1 MHNDILSQM
10 NPEQGEAV
18 KSIYGPLLVLAGA
31 GTGKTRVITYR
42 IAYML
47 REGIA
52 PENILGMTFTNKAA
66 REMKERLKT
75 LVNSN
80 IAKKVTLSTF
90 HSLCV
95 KLLHQE
101 ITKLGFL
108 KNFTIASDS
117 DQQSILRQAT
127 AELGYVKDKLPM
139 DMISA
144 LINSAKNAML
154 KPDDMIASAR
164 NDFEDIAGEIY
175 KKYQQILKNQNMVD
189 FDDLLL
195 FVVQI
200 WEEFP
205 DVLKKYQE
213 QYRFILV
220 DEYQDTNSVQSRLL
234 ELLAGE
240 HKNICVVG
248 DDDQSIYGWRGAEIE
263 HIISFPIHYPGAKIV
278 KLETN
283 YRSTGVILKAA
294 NAVICKNSKRHDK
307 ALRTSQDD
315 GENIK
320 IIRTDDEE
328 AEAQFISDAVYGIV
342 AKTMLYSDIAVVYR
356 SNKLSRLIEQA
367 FRRNKIPY
375 KLIGSKSFFERREI
389 LDAVAYLK
397 LAVNPADDQS
407 LLRILGTP
415 PRGIGDK
422 SIELL
427 KKIREE
433 KLIPI
438 TEVLT
443 EKSFLDNVSMT
454 ARNSAM
460 VFTDCLKR
468 HREILSKPGNL
479 SGKVHDYL
487 KDIGYLDGL
496 LKMYKKRGEAE
507 MRQENIF
514 EFINS
519 VASYEERCEG
529 TPTLVNFVRK
539 FTLLDDDSEDDED
552 HLNAVTLLTVHASKG
567 LEFPYVFQMGM
578 EHGLFPHDRAV
589 MDGGEEEERRLFYV
603 SITRAKQQYF
613 ITTAK
618 TRWRFDPREKKRRAC
633 KQLDSMFI
641 SELPEAYVEFHT
653 PDTFFTPMGADDV
666 MSGIDDIL
674 AMFDDE

>member
-1 MHNDILSQM
+1 MCEDILSQM

-18 KSIYGPLLVLAGA
+18 KTIHGPLLVLAGA

-47 REGIA
+47 RNGIK

-66 REMKERLKT
+66 REMKERLAT
-75 LVNSN
+75 LVDPEE
-80 IAKKVTLSTF
+80 AKKVTLSTF

-101 ITKLGFL
+101 IPKLGFL

-117 DQQSILRQAT
+117 DQQSILRQAA

-139 DMISA
+139 DTISS
-144 LINSAKNAML
+144 LINAAKNSLL
-154 KPDDMIASAR
+154 KPDDMIANAR
-164 NDFEDIAGEIY
+164 NEFEDIAGEIY

-200 WEEFP
+200 WEEYP
-205 DVLKKYQE
+205 EVLEKYRNIY
-213 QYRFILV
+213 QYLLV
-220 DEYQDTNSVQSRLL
+220 DEYQDTNTVQSRML
-234 ELLAGE
+234 ELLAGDA
-240 HKNICVVG
+240 KNICVVG

-263 HIISFPIHYPGAKIV
+263 HIINFPVHYPGAKTV
-278 KLETN
+278 KLEMN
-283 YRSTGVILKAA
+283 YRSKGVILKAA
-294 NAVICKNSKRHDK
+294 NAVIAKNSKRHDK

-315 GENIK
+315 GKNIK
-320 IIRTDDEE
+320 VIRTPDEE
-328 AEAQFISDAVYGIV
+328 GEAQFIADAVYDIV
-342 AKTMLYSDIAVVYR
+342 SKSLLYSDIAVVYR
-356 SNKLSRLIEQA
+356 SNKMSRLIEQA

-375 KLIGSKSFFERREI
+375 RLVGSKSFFERREI

-397 LAVNPADDQS
+397 LAVNPTDDQS

-433 KLIPI
+433 KLVPI
-438 TEVLT
+438 TKVLT
-443 EKSFLDNVSMT
+443 DKAFLDNVSNT
-454 ARNSAM
+454 ARNSATE
-460 VFTDCLKR
+460 FTRCLEKY
-468 HREILSKPGNL
+468 REAFSTPGGL

-487 KDIGYLDGL
+487 KEIGYLDGL

-507 MRQENIF
+507 MRQENIY

-519 VASYEERCEG
+519 VAYYEDHCDG
-529 TPTLVNFVRK
+529 NATLVNFTRK
-539 FTLLDDDSEDDED
+539 FTLLDDDSNDDEA
-552 HLNAVTLLTVHASKG
+552 HENSVTLLTVHASKG
-567 LEFPYVFQMGM
+567 LEYPFVFQIGM
-578 EHGLFPHDRAV
+578 EHGMFPHERSV
-589 MDGGEEEERRLFYV
+589 MEGGEEEERRLFYV
-603 SITRAKQQYF
+603 SITRAKQQFF

-618 TRWRFDPREKKRRAC
+618 TRWRFDPKEKKRRAC
-633 KQLDSMFI
+633 TQLDSMFI
-641 SELPEAYVEFHT
+641 SELPEDNVDFHT
-653 PDTFFTPMGADDV
+653 PEDYFTPMGSEAV
-666 MSGIDDIL
+666 MNGLDNIL
-674 AMFDDE
+674 AMFD

>member
-1 MHNDILSQM
+1 MHDDILSQM

-18 KSIYGPLLVLAGA
+18 KTIHGPLLVLAGA

-47 REGIA
+47 REGIL

-66 REMKERLKT
+66 REMKDRLAT
-75 LVNSN
+75 LVDPDD
-80 IAKKVTLSTF
+80 AKKVTLSTF

-101 ITKLGFL
+101 IPRLGFL

-139 DMISA
+139 DMISS
-144 LINSAKNAML
+144 LINGAKNNL
-154 KPDDMIASAR
+154 LSPDDMIANAS

-200 WEEFP
+200 WEKYP
-205 DVLKKYQE
+205 DVLERYRDIYQ
-213 QYRFILV
+213 YLLV
-220 DEYQDTNSVQSRLL
+220 DEYQDTNTVQSRML
-234 ELLAGE
+234 ELLAGDK
-240 HKNICVVG
+240 KNICVVG

-263 HIISFPIHYPGAKIV
+263 HIINFPIHYPGAKTV
-278 KLETN
+278 KLEMN
-283 YRSTGVILKAA
+283 YRSKGVILKAA
-294 NAVICKNSKRHDK
+294 NAVIAKNSKRHDK
-307 ALRTSQDD
+307 ALRTNQED
-315 GENIK
+315 GENIQV
-320 IIRTDDEE
+320 IRTTDEE
-328 AEAQFISDAVYGIV
+328 AESQFIADAVYEIV

-356 SNKLSRLIEQA
+356 SNKMSRTIEQS

-397 LAVNPADDQS
+397 LAVNPSDDQS

-422 SIELL
+422 SIELI
-427 KKIREE
+427 KKIREQ

-438 TEVLT
+438 TKVLAD
-443 EKSFLDNVSMT
+443 KDFLDNVSNT
-454 ARNSAM
+454 ARNSAIEFM
-460 VFTDCLKR
+460 RCHAKY
-468 HREILSKPGNL
+468 REAFIAPGGL

-487 KDIGYLDGL
+487 KEIGYLDGL

-519 VASYEERCEG
+519 VGSYEERSDG
-529 TPTLVNFVRK
+529 KASLVNFCRK
-539 FTLLDDDSEDDED
+539 FTLLDDDNADDDVNE
-552 HLNAVTLLTVHASKG
+552 NSVTLLTVHASKG
-567 LEFPYVFQMGM
+567 LEYPYVFQIGM
-578 EHGLFPHDRAV
+578 EHGMFPHERAV
-589 MDGGEEEERRLFYV
+589 QEGGEEEERRLFYV
-603 SITRAKQQYF
+603 SITRAKERF
-613 ITTAK
+613 HITTCK

-633 KQLDSMFI
+633 KQMDSMFI
-641 SELPEAYVEFHT
+641 GELPEANVDFRT
-653 PDTFFTPMGADDV
+653 PDDYFTPLGTEAV
-666 MSGIDDIL
+666 MSGLDDIL
-674 AMFDDE
+674 AMFDDD